1 MLLSPGSHSPTVP
14 RDAGSLEDALP
25 TQMSTANLV
34 FFCYG
39 NMLQLTTH
47 FFSSLPGRLQSHDG
61 FLPILCHGQLL
72 LAPGGRA
79 VSSHPA
85 GHLLLFREEVLLV
98 VHLDWL
104 GYASSQT

>member
-14 RDAGSLEDALP
+14 RDAGSLEDALS

-34 FFCYG
+34 VFAMETCCSSP
-39 NMLQLTTH
+39 LI
-47 FFSSLPGRLQSHDG
+47 FSSLPGRLQSHDG